1 LSHSLR
7 HFGRFLPIAAL
18 LLSGGAHWLLLQSVA
33 WTGMLV
39 TRASH
44 GSLIEAVKLTFDG
57 AHPCVLCEKIEAGR
71 KGEKQQENSA
81 LPLKIELFYQPA
93 SVTLSPPAPQSWDV
107 IPLLV
112 AQIRKQPPAIPPP
125 RLG

>member
-1 LSHSLR
+1 ML
-7 HFGRFLPIAAL
+7 IVAL
-18 LLSGGAHWLLLQSVA
+18 LVSGGAHWLVLQSVA

-39 TRASH
+39 TRASN

-57 AHPCVLCEKIEAGR
+57 AHPCALCERIEAGR

-81 LPLKIELFYQPA
+81 LPLKIELFYEPRPIAVQPSVLQN
-93 SVTLSPPAPQSWDV
+93 SVTLTS
-107 IPLLV
+107 LV
-112 AQIRKQPPAIPPP
+112 AQIRRQPPAIPPP